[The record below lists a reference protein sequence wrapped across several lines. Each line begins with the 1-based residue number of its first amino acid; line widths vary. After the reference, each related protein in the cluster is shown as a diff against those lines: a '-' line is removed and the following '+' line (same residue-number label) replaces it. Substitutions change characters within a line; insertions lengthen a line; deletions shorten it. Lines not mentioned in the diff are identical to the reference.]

1 MGKRFYK
8 EDLIEKCGPKFDTST
23 VNIGAA
29 YHVRGSLGEYDVLVI
44 NVSDTVI
51 ECVYC
56 SDPGY
61 AQRIQYTPDQF
72 VDGSIKFIDSNVKIV
87 NTEEE
92 FRQDVLTLGKCYAI
106 FNSVHNSQIEG
117 VLVDINK
124 SELIFGIYSAV
135 KQDTIRQIVSIE
147 FFDDVYDGIIGI
159 KELG

>member
-1 MGKRFYK
+1 MEKRFYK

-23 VNIGAA
+23 IELGAA
-29 YHVRGSLGEYDVLVI
+29 YSVRGCLGEYDVLVV

-56 SDPGY
+56 SGPGC
-61 AQRIQYTPDQF
+61 AQRIQYGVDQF
-72 VDGSIKFIDSNVKIV
+72 ADGLIEFIGSNVKIV
-87 NTEEE
+87 NTGEE

-106 FNSVHNSQIEG
+106 FNNVRNSQIEG

-135 KQDTIRQIVSIE
+135 KRATIRHIIPLE
-147 FFDDVYDGIIGI
+147 FFDDGIGRI
-159 KELG
+159 KELE